1 MMMMMMTIKR
11 GAPQR
16 VVKIFHDQC
25 EKKIITMSIMPVGMM
40 VKDGDTLT
48 LSSIFFSSQR
58 LIPSFLTSR
67 VGTKLL

>member
-48 LSSIFFSSQR
+48 LHYAKVVKTGFEVVNFD
-58 LIPSFLTSR
+58 
-67 VGTKLL
+67 K